1 MIAGV
6 IALCVQPSRTKDEP
20 EEVVNHYWLWKK
32 RYATTYAERQM
43 ADTLMR
49 IPKIRTTL

>member
-6 IALCVQPSRTKDEP
+6 IALCVQPTRTKDKQ

-32 RYATTYAERQM
+32 RFAPTYAERQM